1 LSSGKFFIY
10 SSIGGLILGIAILD
24 RYTKLN
30 QNTDTQFKVTKQH
43 RTLSVDFVRQ
53 NGLTFMSLP
62 RLGSKIG
69 CCFCALYDNSPNRH
83 SGVGRGSL
91 GSPFPGIHGL
101 DF

>member
-10 SSIGGLILGIAILD
+10 SSIGGLILGIAIVD

-53 NGLTFMSLP
+53 NGLTSDGLLFHNLLFYNSYLVVTDTTCYV
-62 RLGSKIG
+62 LSKITGSKIT
-69 CCFCALYDNSPNRH
+69 F
-83 SGVGRGSL
+83 
-91 GSPFPGIHGL
+91 
-101 DF
+101 